1 MHFRLHQPL
10 RDSLEVAHPL
20 ERVERNV
27 SVAVYNYLIGNPEIV
42 WMTSINFFQRIQSE
56 FQRNMNMMRDIQGI
70 HAPLRI
76 AMELK
81 AFKNVGR
88 LPFLPSSNLSRDVI
102 LGLDE
107 SIDFCDIL
115 NPPEVHEKLF
125 RPHIVMERKLNL
137 L

>member
-1 MHFRLHQPL
+1 MFVTLF
-10 RDSLEVAHPL
+10 
-20 ERVERNV
+20 
-27 SVAVYNYLIGNPEIV
+27 
-42 WMTSINFFQRIQSE
+42 TFQRVQSE

-81 AFKNVGR
+81 AFNNVGR

-102 LGLDE
+102 LGHDDV
-107 SIDFCDIL
+107 IDFCDIL
-115 NPPEVHEKLF
+115 NPPELHEKLS
-125 RPHIVMERKLNL
+125 RPHVAMERKLGL